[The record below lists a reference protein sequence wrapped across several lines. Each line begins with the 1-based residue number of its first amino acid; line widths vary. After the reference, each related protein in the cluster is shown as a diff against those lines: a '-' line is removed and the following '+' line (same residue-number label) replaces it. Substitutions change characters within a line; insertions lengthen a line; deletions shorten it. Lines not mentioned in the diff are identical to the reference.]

1 MEVYILFRLNLEN
14 CGREDKVF
22 DLELLSVHST
32 LEKAHSKATSL
43 KGKEYP
49 LIATNMVGWEA
60 TVDLELGD
68 GWMIKC
74 PTYPNCPDKI
84 CYFIA
89 KQILLN

>member
-1 MEVYILFRLNLEN
+1 MEVYILFSLGLEN

-32 LEKAHSKATSL
+32 LEKAHSKTTSL

-49 LIATNMVGWEA
+49 LIETSMVGLEATNE
-60 TVDLELGD
+60 LELGD

-74 PTYPNCPDKI
+74 PTYPNYPDKI
-84 CYFIA
+84 FYFIA
-89 KQILLN
+89 KQILE